1 MGRKIPLVGLRLV
14 SKVPKQTK
22 KEVVEITPLTDEEK
36 GLAIYESLMF
46 DQKKSYKLTISAEE
60 SEKLKTSGKQSWPMP
75 WPTTQDRRDMRKA
88 AEDFIGGNAKMAIA
102 EVTIQKVF
110 NPPKPSQPQE
120 KPKRNWTSDLEDS
133 DIRTF
138 LRKQKDVPGIFDPLK
153 TPAISKLMKS
163 IKAYQ
168 QFSFGK
174 STLITLKLIAF
185 VKATQNKRF
194 KKYKSDLKN
203 VDTIIAIDILKDC
216 VAVGIPY
223 SQILKFDITPEMQK
237 YWALY
242 NSKKENRFEPV
253 QTISTFD
260 PIIKWSLIEEDNPI
274 TIDNIIKSAVVGIS
288 EFYEKDD
295 TLHIRVL
302 KLLGIVKQTA
312 NAILYNQSNLSWDM
326 DNLDLKSI
334 RNFISRSSSKTFVK
348 MVEKHIKYAHNRKE
362 LKPQFM
368 IDLAVFLKKGEI
380 YSILKNKVKA
390 L

>member
-36 GLAIYESLMF
+36 SLAIYESLKF
-46 DQKKSYKLTISAEE
+46 DQKKPYKLTISAEE
-60 SEKLKTSGKQSWPMP
+60 SENLKTMGKQSWPLP
-75 WPTTQDRRDMRKA
+75 WPTTQDREAMRKA
-88 AEDFIGGNAKMAIA
+88 AEDFIGVNAKMAVA

-110 NPPKPSQPQE
+110 NQPKPSQPQE

-237 YWALY
+237 YWTLY

>member
-36 GLAIYESLMF
+36 SLAIYESLKF

-60 SEKLKTSGKQSWPMP
+60 SENLKIGGKQSWPMP
-75 WPTTQDRRDMRKA
+75 WPTTQDREAMRKA
-88 AEDFIGGNAKMAIA
+88 AEDFIGVNAKMAVA

-110 NPPKPSQPQE
+110 NPPKPPKPQE

-203 VDTIIAIDILKDC
+203 VDTIVAIDILKDC

-237 YWALY
+237 YWTLY